1 MLCFL
6 TRGSLCAP
14 VPQAAPRRPKCVPS
28 ACAQRPP
35 HCPSPQAQGPLGH
48 APRTQGGL
56 SPSAQPQPD
65 TGLPP
70 WSPALAP
77 TRPHL
82 DSQPRILTASP
93 QLQPTPRPLRRL
105 LLLGRKRPQKA
116 SCTERGQV
124 PTSKQSVTVKTGTHW
139 TQPGQ
144 KHMKGRNGGLFPMG
158 EGHLASAEH
167 VELEYY
173 SRTRSRCQA
182 SSADR
187 EVGVTPQSRR
197 AVAPSRRAFPQTTTN
212 MGLGS
217 AEEKPTAPRPVV
229 RVRGTSKGTDC
240 TTCAAQ
246 DARRI

>member
-1 MLCFL
+1 MCTKRLCP
-6 TRGSLCAP
+6 AP
-14 VPQAAPRRPKCVPS
+14 APLPISTGTGPPGPCPTHAGRPLPLSS
-28 ACAQRPP
+28 APARHRPP
-35 HCPSPQAQGPLGH
+35 PMVPCSGSNPPSSPL
-48 APRTQGGL
+48 P
-56 SPSAQPQPD
+56 
-65 TGLPP
+65 
-70 WSPALAP
+70 
-77 TRPHL
+77 
-82 DSQPRILTASP
+82 QPRILTASP

-116 SCTERGQV
+116 SCTECGQV

-173 SRTRSRCQA
+173 GRTRSRCQA

-212 MGLGS
+212 TGLGS